1 MLHLVA
7 AVVVGVVVHRAV
19 DGAACLQ
26 LLQMVDQQSV
36 VKSIRVVVVQLAALL
51 KGQLVVALVIAVVG
65 DQAHFIL
72 AKTLLQPQSKGG
84 LAAAGA
90 ACNAN
95 MIRLFIGVPPASS
108 CRFGWK
114 KGQEW
119 IIIGAKLPVRDTAP
133 GGLVPVH
140 HNTNRHIFTA
150 PGLQMCEIRENAM
163 QKKQFQQNMKDKV
176 RVFED
181 GGIRLLK
188 RGQKGVVHAIFSR
201 FGLVLVLLLLQA
213 FALFSLLQ
221 WFGELL
227 PHYFGGTLLVT
238 AAMMVYLLNQDMDN
252 SVRITWLVVT
262 ALMPVLGVPLF
273 WYTKSD
279 VGHNALK
286 RRLLDLEGQTR
297 AQLPQNEQTVEL
309 LQEQAPEAMP
319 LARYLRGKGGGF
331 PVYADTVA
339 TYFNGGEAMFDEM
352 LRQLETAKKYIFL
365 EYFIVDEGLM
375 WGRILEVLA
384 RKAAQGVDVRV
395 MYDGTCE
402 FSTLPRDY
410 PSRLEALGIQ
420 CKVFSPVTPFVSTHY
435 NYRDHRKILV
445 IDGQVGF
452 TGGVNLADEYINHIE
467 KYGRWKDSA
476 LMLEGEG
483 VRSMTALFLQM
494 WSILCQP
501 EFEQFLSDPIPAA
514 ANAKGF
520 VVPYGDC
527 PLDGERVGEMV
538 YMDMLN
544 RARKYVHIITPYLI
558 LDGELETALRFAAE
572 RGVDVHLILPGK
584 PDKWFVYALAK
595 THYKALISS
604 GVKISEWQPGF
615 THAKIVIADGV
626 EAVAGTINLDYRSL
640 YHHFENAVWM
650 RGTDCI
656 ANMEADFQDTL
667 TRCRRVERTKESIW
681 QGKKLLHLAGIL
693 LKFIAPLV

>member
-1 MLHLVA
+1 MSKET
-7 AVVVGVVVHRAV
+7 
-19 DGAACLQ
+19 LQ
-26 LLQMVDQQSV
+26 HTMRS
-36 VKSIRVVVVQLAALL
+36 
-51 KGQLVVALVIAVVG
+51 
-65 DQAHFIL
+65 
-72 AKTLLQPQSKGG
+72 
-84 LAAAGA
+84 
-90 ACNAN
+90 
-95 MIRLFIGVPPASS
+95 
-108 CRFGWK
+108 
-114 KGQEW
+114 
-119 IIIGAKLPVRDTAP
+119 
-133 GGLVPVH
+133 
-140 HNTNRHIFTA
+140 
-150 PGLQMCEIRENAM
+150 
-163 QKKQFQQNMKDKV
+163 KV

-181 GGIRLLK
+181 GGIRLLRK
-188 RGQKGVVHAIFSR
+188 GQKGLIHAIFSR
-201 FGLVLVLLLLQA
+201 FGLVLVLLVLQ
-213 FALFSLLQ
+213 FGALFSLMR
-221 WFGELL
+221 WFSNLL
-227 PHYFGGTLLVT
+227 PHYLGGTLLVT
-238 AAMMVYLLNQDMDN
+238 AAMMVYLLNQDMNN
-252 SVRITWLVVT
+252 SVRIPWLVVT
-262 ALMPVLGVPLF
+262 ALAPVLGVLLF
-273 WYTKSD
+273 CYTKED
-279 VGHNALK
+279 VGHRMLK
-286 RRLLDLEGQTR
+286 KRLLELEGQTR
-297 AQLPQNEQTVEL
+297 GQLALDQKASTALDADCPGAASLAQ
-309 LQEQAPEAMP
+309 
-319 LARYLRGKGGGF
+319 YLHGRGGGF
-331 PVYADTVA
+331 PVYENTQV
-339 TYFNGGEAMFDEM
+339 TYFPSGEAKFAA
-352 LRQLETAKKYIFL
+352 LLPQLESATQYIFL
-365 EYFIVDEGLM
+365 EYFIIDEGLM
-375 WGRILEVLA
+375 WGRILEILA

-494 WSILCQP
+494 WCILCQP

-584 PDKWFVYALAK
+584 PDKWFAYALAK
-595 THYKALISS
+595 THYKALLSS
-604 GVKISEWQPGF
+604 GVKISEWTPGF
-615 THAKIVIADGV
+615 THAKVVIADDV

-640 YHHFENAVWM
+640 YHPFENAVWM

-667 TRCRRVERTKESIW
+667 TRCRRVEQTKESIW

>member
-1 MLHLVA
+1 
-7 AVVVGVVVHRAV
+7 
-19 DGAACLQ
+19 
-26 LLQMVDQQSV
+26 
-36 VKSIRVVVVQLAALL
+36 
-51 KGQLVVALVIAVVG
+51 
-65 DQAHFIL
+65 
-72 AKTLLQPQSKGG
+72 
-84 LAAAGA
+84 
-90 ACNAN
+90 
-95 MIRLFIGVPPASS
+95 
-108 CRFGWK
+108 
-114 KGQEW
+114 
-119 IIIGAKLPVRDTAP
+119 
-133 GGLVPVH
+133 
-140 HNTNRHIFTA
+140 
-150 PGLQMCEIRENAM
+150 MCEIRENAM

-221 WFGELL
+221 WFGGLL

-286 RRLLDLEGQTR
+286 RRLLDLEGRTR
-297 AQLPQNEQTVEL
+297 AQLPQNEQTVQL
-309 LQEQAPEAMP
+309 LQEQAPETVP

-331 PVYADTVA
+331 PVYADTTA

-420 CKVFSPVTPFVSTHY
+420 CEVFSPVTPFVSTHY

-445 IDGQVGF
+445 IDGRVGF

-467 KYGRWKDSA
+467 KYGRWKDA
-476 LMLEGEG
+476 AVMLEGEG
-483 VRSMTALFLQM
+483 VRTLTILFLEM
-494 WSILCQP
+494 WSIRRES
-501 EFEQFLSDPIPAA
+501 EFDKFLSAPPYSVP
-514 ANAKGF
+514 AKGF
-520 VVPYGDC
+520 AAPYGDC

-538 YMDMLN
+538 YIDLLN
-544 RARKYVHIITPYLI
+544 RAKRYIHIMTPYLI
-558 LDGELETALRFAAE
+558 LDGELETALKFAAE
-572 RGVDVHLILPGK
+572 RGVDVHLILPHV
-584 PDKWFVYALAK
+584 PDKKFAYALAK
-595 THYKALISS
+595 THYKSLLDS
-604 GVKISEWQPGF
+604 GVKISEWLPGF
-615 THAKIVIADGV
+615 VHAKVFVVDDS
-626 EAVAGTINLDYRSL
+626 EAVVGTINLDYRSL
-640 YHHFENAVWM
+640 YHHFEDAVWM
-650 RGTDCI
+650 KDTACI
-656 ANMEADFQDTL
+656 PAIEKDFQKTL
-667 TRCRRVERTKESIW
+667 EFCRDVEPTRESIW
-681 QGKKLLHLAGIL
+681 EGKTLLHLAGVL
-693 LKFIAPLV
+693 LKVIAPLL

>member
-1 MLHLVA
+1 MSKET
-7 AVVVGVVVHRAV
+7 
-19 DGAACLQ
+19 LQ
-26 LLQMVDQQSV
+26 HTMRS
-36 VKSIRVVVVQLAALL
+36 
-51 KGQLVVALVIAVVG
+51 
-65 DQAHFIL
+65 
-72 AKTLLQPQSKGG
+72 
-84 LAAAGA
+84 
-90 ACNAN
+90 
-95 MIRLFIGVPPASS
+95 
-108 CRFGWK
+108 
-114 KGQEW
+114 
-119 IIIGAKLPVRDTAP
+119 
-133 GGLVPVH
+133 
-140 HNTNRHIFTA
+140 
-150 PGLQMCEIRENAM
+150 
-163 QKKQFQQNMKDKV
+163 KV

-181 GGIRLLK
+181 GGIRLLRK
-188 RGQKGVVHAIFSR
+188 GQKGLIHAIFSR
-201 FGLVLVLLLLQA
+201 FGLVLVLLVLQ
-213 FALFSLLQ
+213 FGALFSLMR
-221 WFGELL
+221 WFSNLL
-227 PHYFGGTLLVT
+227 PHYLGGTLLVT
-238 AAMMVYLLNQDMDN
+238 AAMMVYLLNQDMNN
-252 SVRITWLVVT
+252 SVRIPWLVVT
-262 ALMPVLGVPLF
+262 ALAPVLGVLLF
-273 WYTKSD
+273 CYTKED
-279 VGHNALK
+279 VGHRMLK
-286 RRLLDLEGQTR
+286 KRLLELEGQTR
-297 AQLPQNEQTVEL
+297 SQLPQNKKTGKAL
-309 LQEQAPEAMP
+309 DADCPGAAS
-319 LARYLRGKGGGF
+319 LAQYLRGRGGGF
-331 PVYADTVA
+331 PVYENTQV
-339 TYFNGGEAMFDEM
+339 TYFPSGEAKFAA
-352 LRQLETAKKYIFL
+352 LLPQLESATQYIFL
-365 EYFIVDEGLM
+365 EYFIIDEGLM
-375 WGRILEVLA
+375 WGRILEILA

-445 IDGQVGF
+445 IDGQVSF

-604 GVKISEWQPGF
+604 GVKISEWRPGF

-667 TRCRRVERTKESIW
+667 TRCRRVEQTRESIW